1 MSSSWLSLRN
11 SAIFFSSVLAFF
23 VSVLLPFA
31 DVVREMEKVKFE
43 NIIYS
48 GSFLLKFI
56 V

>member
-1 MSSSWLSLRN
+1 MSSSWLSLRI
-11 SAIFFSSVLAFF
+11 SQLYFSRLSW
-23 VSVLLPFA
+23 A
-31 DVVREMEKVKFE
+31 DVAREMEKVKFE